1 MSAQLGELYALG
13 TAACWVATA
22 VLFTRA
28 GERLGSMVVNLL
40 RMWMAVVMLIVVAW
54 LTRGLPWPT
63 DATPHA
69 WWWLTISGLIGFTFG
84 DLCLFRA
91 FLLLG
96 PRLSTLMMAFSPP
109 LAAIAGWLWLGETL
123 GPWQL
128 LGMLATLLGVM
139 WAILD
144 RTPSTRTEAKT
155 AASLEDRRWG
165 IVLGFCGALGQ
176 ALGLVL
182 SKLGMGDYDAI
193 AANQI
198 RVLGGAVGFS
208 VLFFALRRWP
218 LVWRGLRDR
227 VGVVYTAAGAVAGP
241 FVGVT
246 LSLLAV
252 QNTEAGVAASIM
264 GTTPVLIIPWMIIV
278 GGERVGPGGVL
289 GAIVAT
295 AGVATLFLAPS

>member
-13 TAACWVATA
+13 TALCWVFTA

-28 GERLGSMVVNLL
+28 GERMGSMVVNLI
-40 RMWMAVVMLIVVAW
+40 RMWMAVAILVVVAW
-54 LTRGLPWPT
+54 FTRGLPWPT

-91 FLLLG
+91 FLILG
-96 PRLSTLMMAFSPP
+96 PRLSTLMMAFAPP

-144 RTPSTRTEAKT
+144 RTPSAKT
-155 AASLEDRRWG
+155 DVSAKERRWG
-165 IVLGFCGALGQ
+165 VVLGFCGALGQ
-176 ALGLVL
+176 AVGLVL

-198 RVLGGAVGFS
+198 RVFGGAVGFAI
-208 VLFFALRRWP
+208 LFVVLRRWP
-218 LVWRGLRDR
+218 RVWRGLRDR
-227 VGVVYTAAGAVAGP
+227 VGMAYTAGGAVAGP
-241 FVGVT
+241 FLGVT

-264 GTTPVLIIPWMIIV
+264 GTTPVLIIPWMVLV
-278 GGERVGPGGVL
+278 GGERVGAGGVL
-289 GAIVAT
+289 GALIAT
-295 AGVATLFLAPS
+295 AGVATLFLAPH

>member
-13 TAACWVATA
+13 TALCWVFTA

-28 GERLGSMVVNLL
+28 GERMGSMVVNLI
-40 RMWMAVVMLIVVAW
+40 RMWMAVPMLIVIAW
-54 LTRGLPWPT
+54 ITRGLPWPT

-69 WWWLTISGLIGFTFG
+69 WWWLTLSGLIGFTFG

-96 PRLSTLMMAFSPP
+96 PRLSTLMMAFAPP

-128 LGMLATLLGVM
+128 LGMLATVLGVT

-144 RTPSTRTEAKT
+144 RTPSANKAGISPKE
-155 AASLEDRRWG
+155 RRWG
-165 IVLGFCGALGQ
+165 VALGFCGALGQ
-176 ALGLVL
+176 AVGLVL

-208 VLFFALRRWP
+208 VLFVGLRRWP
-218 LVWRGLRDR
+218 RVWAGLRDR
-227 VGVVYTAAGAVAGP
+227 VGMAYTAGGAVAGP
-241 FVGVT
+241 LLGVT

-252 QNTEAGVAASIM
+252 QHTEAGVAASIM
-264 GTTPVLIIPWMIIV
+264 GTTPVLIIPWMVLV

-289 GAIVAT
+289 GAVIAT
-295 AGVATLFLAPS
+295 AGVATLFLAP